1 MFRNNN
7 YIFFNFT
14 SSFLNFYCK
23 NIYIINFQGKK
34 KKKNKTRSPGRFT
47 YFPKWHP
54 EWGIRRNSG
63 MTH

>member
-34 KKKNKTRSPGRFT
+34 KKKKTKPGVLVDSHTFQN
-47 YFPKWHP
+47 
-54 EWGIRRNSG
+54 GIQNG
-63 MTH
+63 V